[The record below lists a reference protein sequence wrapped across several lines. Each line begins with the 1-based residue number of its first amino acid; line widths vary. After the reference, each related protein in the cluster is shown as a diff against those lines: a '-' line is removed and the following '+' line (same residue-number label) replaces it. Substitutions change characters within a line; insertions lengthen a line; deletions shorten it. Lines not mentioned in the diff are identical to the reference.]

1 MILVADVFSEV
12 QRVMGAVD
20 DATVYNRISDAVELL
35 CSKTEVDPL
44 LGWVDI
50 NTGGSRAITLPREV
64 DTVLSLNISGVPSFP
79 RNRWAEFHLNGRGS
93 DTSSSSSY
101 FWDDKGDAPIFI
113 DPTEPVQLS
122 AVSTDATDVSSCEL
136 WVYGYGP
143 DDRRVTSV
151 VGGNT
156 VDGYKVVVSLTQTTP
171 LSSVPFFKR
180 ITEVRK
186 TSSKAFVSLYASNED
201 ATTYL
206 IGEYE
211 PSETLPK
218 YRRIYLSQDACWVR
232 IQFRRKILRVSA
244 QSDRVPIHS
253 RYALMLMCKALQ
265 KYDDDK
271 IDEGMK
277 YEEKAVKLLIE
288 KQQASNPVVSPSIQM
303 NGEGT
308 LIDQNDR
315 LT

>member
-1 MILVADVFSEV
+1 MILVADIFDEV
-12 QRVMGAVD
+12 KRIMGQVE
-20 DATVYNRISDAVELL
+20 DASTYSRISDAVEIL
-35 CSKTEVDPL
+35 CAKTEIDPL

-50 NTGGSRAITLPREV
+50 NTGGGRAITLPREV
-64 DTVLSLNISGVPSFP
+64 DTVLAMNISGVPSFP

-93 DTSSSSSY
+93 DTTASTTY

-113 DPTEPVQLS
+113 DPPSPVQL
-122 AVSTDATDVSSCEL
+122 AGVSTDTTDVSICEL
-136 WVYGYGP
+136 WVYGYGI
-143 DDRRVTSV
+143 DDRRIVST
-151 VGGNT
+151 VGSRT
-156 VDGYKVVVSLTQTTP
+156 VDGYRVPMAAVPTAPDVNA
-171 LSSVPFFKR
+171 PFFKR

-186 TSSKAFVSLYASNED
+186 TSTKSFVSLYATT
-201 ATTYL
+201 ATLESAL

-232 IQFRRKILRVSA
+232 IQFRRKILRVNSLG
-244 QSDRVPIHS
+244 DRLPIHS

-265 KYDDDK
+265 KFDDDK

-277 YEEKAVKLLIE
+277 YEEKAIKILIE
-288 KQQASNPVVSPSIQM
+288 KQLASNPTVSPSIQM
-303 NGEGT
+303 NGMGT
-308 LIDQNDR
+308 LVDQTDR

>member
-1 MILVADVFSEV
+1 
-12 QRVMGAVD
+12 MGAID
-20 DATVYNRISDAVELL
+20 DATVYNRIADAVELL
-35 CSKTEVDPL
+35 CAKTEVDPL
-44 LGWVDI
+44 IGWVDI
-50 NTGGSRAITLPREV
+50 NTGGGRAITLPREV
-64 DTVLSLNISGVPSFP
+64 DTVLSMNISGVPSFP

-93 DTSSSSSY
+93 DTTASTTY

-113 DPTEPVQLS
+113 DPTEPVQLT
-122 AVSTDATDVSSCEL
+122 AVSTDTDDVASCEV

-143 DDRRVTSV
+143 DDRRITSTV
-151 VGGNT
+151 SGIT
-156 VDGYKVVVSLTQTTP
+156 VDGYKVT
-171 LSSVPFFKR
+171 LSSTLTAPVTSIPFFKR

-186 TSSKAFVSLYASNED
+186 SVSKSFVSLYA
-201 ATTYL
+201 TTEAAVTGI

-211 PSETLPK
+211 PTETLPK
-218 YRRIYLSQDACWVR
+218 YRRIYLSQEACWVR

-265 KYDDDK
+265 KFDDDK

-277 YEEKAVKLLIE
+277 YEEKAIKLLIE
-288 KQQASNPVVSPSIQM
+288 KQLASNPTVSPSIQM
-303 NGEGT
+303 NGMAT
-308 LIDQNDR
+308 LVDQTDR